1 MGKRTIFSIT
11 DAHQGIIGEALVMAN
26 LCMIASDRRNFF
38 LWEEILQG
46 AIFPYSTGEKTLMSL
61 LK

>member
-38 LWEEILQG
+38 LWEEIL
-46 AIFPYSTGEKTLMSL
+46 FPYSTGEKTLMSL